1 MYTIGELGKKVGLS
15 RSTLLYYDDI
25 GLLKPSARTEAN
37 YRCYTEDD
45 FDRLKQICLYRDTGM
60 SLEEIGRILD
70 STLTDK
76 IPILEKQLQNLG
88 QEMRKL
94 TLQRQIIT
102 RIMIQKKHPD
112 LKMAE
117 SQIRSTKDA
126 FLKVLTCVGFN
137 DREFMKL
144 HQEFEKSFPDEHQAF
159 LEVLGIPPGQIDQ
172 IRKCAREPEIES
184 CVRNNR

>member
-25 GLLKPSARTEAN
+25 GLLKPSVRTETN
-37 YRCYTEDD
+37 YRYYTEED

-70 STLTDK
+70 SALTDK
-76 IPILEKQLQNLG
+76 IPILEKHLRNLG
-88 QEMRKL
+88 QEMQKL

-102 RIMIQKKHPD
+102 RIMIQKEDPG
-112 LKMAE
+112 LKMTE
-117 SQIRSTKDA
+117 SRIRSTKDA
-126 FLKVLTCVGFN
+126 FLKVLAYVGFN

-159 LEVLGIPPGQIDQ
+159 LEVLGIPPGQIAQ
-172 IRKCAREPEIES
+172 IRECAREPEIES
-184 CVRNNR
+184 CVTDNR

>member
-1 MYTIGELGKKVGLS
+1 MYTIGKLGKKVGLS

-45 FDRLKQICLYRDTGM
+45 FERLKQICLYRDTGM
-60 SLEEIGRILD
+60 SLEEIRRILD

-76 IPILEKQLQNLG
+76 IPILEKHLQNLC
-88 QEMRKL
+88 QEMRRL

-102 RIMIQKKHPD
+102 RIMIQKEDPG

-117 SQIRSTKDA
+117 FQILSTKDA
-126 FLKVLTCVGFN
+126 FLKVLAGVGFN
-137 DREFMKL
+137 DQEFMKL
-144 HQEFEKSFPDEHQAF
+144 HQEFEKSFPEEHQAF
-159 LEVLGIPPGQIDQ
+159 LEVLGIPPDQ
-172 IRKCAREPEIES
+172 IAQIRERAREPEMES
-184 CVRNNR
+184 YVMDNR